1 MDLNYVKKKS
11 FPLIRFAFIGFTF
24 LVFISTIEGYD
35 SLLKS
40 YENMKSKSP
49 NDYSYWNNWKIITI
63 IYLVIIDI
71 ITFVGFYSAL
81 YDNYKLAFFYAVSM
95 VILFGFGFANS
106 VLRSHIFG
114 LIVKPPASAMAL
126 IFSYKIRKQQL
137 INQTFRKDMNQNVNQ
152 HNSIPNIWTTE
163 VDTEPIVTT

>member
-1 MDLNYVKKKS
+1 MDLNYVKKKP

-40 YENMKSKSP
+40 YENMKSQSP

-63 IYLVIIDI
+63 IYFVIIDI

-106 VLRSHIFG
+106 VLRSHILG
-114 LIVKPPASAMAL
+114 LIVKPPALAMAF

-137 INQTFRKDMNQNVNQ
+137 INQTFGKDMNQNVNQ
-152 HNSIPNIWTTE
+152 HNDPMTNE
-163 VDTEPIVTT
+163 